1 MIMDVATIEREAL
14 SLTVAERALLADR
27 LLQTL
32 DLEDSERM
40 ERWGREA
47 DRRLQ
52 AFERGEIAAADGPE
66 TVAAIR
72 RRLG

>member
-1 MIMDVATIEREAL
+1 MDAATIERAAL

-32 DLEDSERM
+32 DSEDAGRM

-52 AFERGEIAAADGPE
+52 AFERGEMGSTDGPQA
-66 TVAAIR
+66 VAAIR
-72 RRLG
+72 RGLG

>member
-1 MIMDVATIEREAL
+1 MDVATIEREAL

-52 AFERGEIAAADGPE
+52 AFERGEMVATDGPE
-66 TVAAIR
+66 AVAAIR

>member
-1 MIMDVATIEREAL
+1 MDVATIEREAL
-14 SLTVAERALLADR
+14 CLTVAERALLADR

-32 DLEDSERM
+32 DQEDPERM

-47 DRRLQ
+47 DRRLE
-52 AFERGEIAAADGPE
+52 AFERGELASVDGPE
-66 TVAAIR
+66 GVAAIR

>member
-1 MIMDVATIEREAL
+1 MDGATIEREAL
-14 SLTVAERALLADR
+14 DLTVAERAQLADK
-27 LLQTL
+27 LLLTL
-32 DLEDSERM
+32 EMENV

-52 AFERGEIAAADGPE
+52 AFERGEMTAIDGPE
-66 TVAAIR
+66 AVAEIR

>member
-1 MIMDVATIEREAL
+1 MDVATIEREAL

-32 DLEDSERM
+32 DQEDPERM

-47 DRRLQ
+47 DRRLE
-52 AFERGEIAAADGPE
+52 AFERGEIASVEGPE
-66 TVAAIR
+66 AVAAIR
-72 RRLG
+72 RRLR

>member
-1 MIMDVATIEREAL
+1 MDVAALEREAL
-14 SLTVAERALLADR
+14 SLTVAERALLADS

-32 DLEDSERM
+32 DQEDPERM

-47 DRRLQ
+47 DRRLE
-52 AFERGEIAAADGPE
+52 AYERGQIASIEGPE
-66 TVAAIR
+66 AVAAIG

>member
-1 MIMDVATIEREAL
+1 MDVATIEREAL

-32 DLEDSERM
+32 DLEDSKRM

-52 AFERGEIAAADGPE
+52 AFERGELAATDGPE
-66 TVAAIR
+66 AVAAIR